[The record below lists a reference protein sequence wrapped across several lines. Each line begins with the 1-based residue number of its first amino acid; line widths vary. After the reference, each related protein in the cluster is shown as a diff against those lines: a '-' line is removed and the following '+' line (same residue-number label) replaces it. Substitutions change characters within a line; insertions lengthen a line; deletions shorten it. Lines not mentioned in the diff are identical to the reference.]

1 MDIQVLQDYLPM
13 FGEAALLTVRLGLA
27 GIAISIVIGLICSLV
42 QYYKGK
48 YVFRKLYDNAAW
60 RR

>member
-1 MDIQVLQDYLPM
+1 M
-13 FGEAALLTVRLGLA
+13 FGEAALLTVGLGFA